1 MKSTTIKYLAFGLTL
16 LFPALSFAQ
25 DGKDV
30 QQVQPTIM
38 VVPWTGKGE
47 DIRQKLDEDF
57 TYRAV
62 LSKIKE
68 AFDYRG
74 FTTYDFI
81 TAYQNAEIEAAQDW
95 TTQSS
100 LFKEIANNSPA
111 DMYVKAD
118 IDIHEGGSGARV
130 HILLEAVDN
139 YSDQSL
145 ANTSV
150 TSRTIRTTD
159 YTILAQQALDT
170 DNETDRFLELLNSK
184 FADIRANGRTI
195 EVRIVVD
202 ENSEVDLETEAGD
215 DYDYLGDLI
224 SDWMKENAHQNYAH
238 KKASDETLL
247 HFDAVKIPLRDED
260 GNNYDASR
268 FARELRK
275 QVAKLG
281 AQTEYGGRLKISQDI
296 RGASVTLT
304 IKTE

>member
-38 VVPWTGKGE
+38 VVPWTSKGE

-95 TTQSS
+95 TAQSS

-118 IDIHEGGSGARV
+118 IDIHQGGSGARV
-130 HILLEAVDN
+130 HILMEAVDN

-159 YTILAQQALDT
+159 YTLLAQQALDT

-184 FADIRANGRTI
+184 FADIRENGRTI

-224 SDWMKENAHQNYAH
+224 EDWLKENAHQNYAH
-238 KKASDETLL
+238 KKGGDETFI

-281 AQTEYGGRLKISQDI
+281 AQTEYGSRLRISQDI

>member
-38 VVPWTGKGE
+38 VVPWTSKGE

-68 AFDYRG
+68 AFDYRR

-95 TTQSS
+95 TAQSS

-118 IDIHEGGSGARV
+118 IDIHQGGSGARV
-130 HILLEAVDN
+130 HILMEAVDN

-159 YTILAQQALDT
+159 YTLLAQQALDT

-184 FADIRANGRTI
+184 FADIRENGRTI

-224 SDWMKENAHQNYAH
+224 EDWLKENAHQNYAH
-238 KKASDETLL
+238 KKGGDETFI

-281 AQTEYGGRLKISQDI
+281 AQTEYGSRLRISQDI